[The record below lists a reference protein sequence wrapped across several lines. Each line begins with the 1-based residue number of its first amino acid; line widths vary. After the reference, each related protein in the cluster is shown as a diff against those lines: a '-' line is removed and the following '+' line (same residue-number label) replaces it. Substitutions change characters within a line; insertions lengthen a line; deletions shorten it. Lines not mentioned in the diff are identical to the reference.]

1 MTRLVSQ
8 LKLVSLSF
16 KLGAVE
22 TDTIY
27 SMFGRF
33 CTSHHIIVT
42 SHCVALLPYLFI
54 CIMTDTI
61 DDIVSYARSWT
72 GFITPSERG
81 GVSVSER
88 QSNDKVIDPMRIDQA
103 TRDKFPKTNLLG
115 GYIGDHVPLCEDLP
129 PKHHLRKGATYRA
142 LGAAAKPE
150 WQDDMVSSRRRSRW
164 FVYWSFDSYLS
175 SLSY

>member
-1 MTRLVSQ
+1 MLGQ
-8 LKLVSLSF
+8 LFIQCSVVC
-16 KLGAVE
+16 A
-22 TDTIY
+22 
-27 SMFGRF
+27 
-33 CTSHHIIVT
+33 HHIIVT
-42 SHCVALLPYLFI
+42 SHCVALLPYLFT

-72 GFITPSERG
+72 GFGTPSERG

-103 TRDKFPKTNLLG
+103 TRDKFPKTNLQG

-150 WQDDMVSSRRRSRW
+150 WQDDMVSRRRRSRW
-164 FVYWSFDSYLS
+164 FVYTWSFNSYFLLS
-175 SLSY
+175 CIEFTYNHRMIG

>member
-1 MTRLVSQ
+1 MLGQ
-8 LKLVSLSF
+8 LFIQCSVVC
-16 KLGAVE
+16 A
-22 TDTIY
+22 
-27 SMFGRF
+27 
-33 CTSHHIIVT
+33 HHIIVT
-42 SHCVALLPYLFI
+42 SHRIALLPYLLI
-54 CIMTDTI
+54 KCIMTDTI

-103 TRDKFPKTNLLG
+103 TRGKFPKTNLQG

-150 WQDDMVSSRRRSRW
+150 WQDDMVSRRRRSRW
-164 FVYWSFDSYLS
+164 FVLFGVSTLIFLLFRIEFTYNHRMIG
-175 SLSY
+175 